1 MRIVITR
8 TGGFAGIER
17 RAELD
22 TSDRPDAMHLEA
34 LAHRAL
40 VPGRDDPGP
49 ARGVPDGFHYVID
62 VDGRSV
68 RLADP
73 HLSDDQRE
81 LIRTVLK
88 EGA

>member
-22 TSDRPDAMHLEA
+22 TCGRPDATHLEA

-40 VPGRDDPGP
+40 APGRESGS
-49 ARGVPDGFHYVID
+49 RGVPDGFRYVID

-68 RLADP
+68 HLADP
-73 HLSDDQRE
+73 HLTQEQRE

>member
-22 TSDRPDAMHLEA
+22 TTGRPDATHLEA

-40 VPGRDDPGP
+40 APGRESSHK
-49 ARGVPDGFHYVID
+49 GVPDGFHYEIKVN
-62 VDGRSV
+62 GRSV
-68 RLADP
+68 HLADP
-73 HLSDDQRE
+73 HLTQEQRE